1 MIRQTGAGN
10 NTPTRLAVITAI
22 DISHKVLLYAQLKAA
37 QDAGY
42 EVHTV
47 CSAGPN
53 ASWLSE
59 RGLHVHHVEIK
70 RKLSP
75 LSDLKT
81 LWKLYRLFRRE
92 KFDIVHTHTPKVSLL
107 GQLAARL
114 AGVPVIINT
123 IHGFYFHDNMHW
135 LGRRFYIAMEWMAA
149 RCSTTILS
157 QNPEDIETA
166 VKLGVARRANIHFL
180 GNGVNLTQFDPDRF
194 DAAAKAA
201 KRAEIDVPADALVV
215 GIIGRLVQEK
225 GYLELFE
232 AMQKIMAD
240 HPHVWLVIV
249 GPEEPEKP
257 DRISHDTFVRYGIA
271 ERTRWLGSR
280 DDIPDIL
287 ASIDIY
293 ALPSWREGFPR
304 SAIEAAC
311 MRLPIV
317 TTDIRG
323 CREVVN
329 DEHNG
334 LMVPLRDAAAL
345 EKALRRL
352 IDNPDLRAKLGQAG
366 YERSR
371 KEFDENRVCQTV
383 LETYQRC
390 LSTDA

>member
-1 MIRQTGAGN
+1 MSLHTDTGN
-10 NTPTRLAVITAI
+10 QSPPQLAVIAAI
-22 DISHKVLLYAQLKAA
+22 DLTHKVLLNAQLQAA
-37 QDAGY
+37 QQAGY
-42 EVHTV
+42 DVHTI

-53 ASWLSE
+53 TAWLE
-59 RGLHVHHVEIK
+59 NQGYHVHHVEIR

-75 LSDLKT
+75 LSDMMT
-81 LWKLYRLFRRE
+81 LWNLYRLFRRHR
-92 KFDIVHTHTPKVSLL
+92 FDIVHTHTPKVSLL
-107 GQLAARL
+107 GQLAARM

-135 LGRRFYIAMEWMAA
+135 LARRFYIAMEWVAA

-166 VKLGVARRANIHFL
+166 IKLGIARRDNIHFL
-180 GNGVNLTQFDPDRF
+180 GNGVSLTRFDPDRF
-194 DAAAKAA
+194 DNTARSQ
-201 KRAEIDVPADALVV
+201 KREEIDVPTDALVV

-232 AMQKIMAD
+232 AMRNIMAD
-240 HPHVWLVIV
+240 HPNVWFVII
-249 GPEEPEKP
+249 GQEEPEKP

-280 DDIPDIL
+280 DDIPELL
-287 ASIDIY
+287 ATLDLY
-293 ALPSWREGFPR
+293 TLPSWREGFPR

-317 TTDIRG
+317 TTNIRG
-323 CREVVN
+323 CREVVT

-334 LMVPLRDAAAL
+334 LMVPLQDAAAL

-352 IDNPDLRAKLGQAG
+352 IDDPELRAKLGQAG

-371 KEFDENRVCQTV
+371 QEFDENRICQTV
-383 LETYQRC
+383 LDTYRRC
-390 LSTDA
+390 LNPPS